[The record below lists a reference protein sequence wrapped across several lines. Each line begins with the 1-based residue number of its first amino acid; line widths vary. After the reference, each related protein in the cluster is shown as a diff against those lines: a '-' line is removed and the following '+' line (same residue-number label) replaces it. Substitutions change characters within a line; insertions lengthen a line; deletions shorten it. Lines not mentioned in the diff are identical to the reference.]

1 MYEGGGM
8 MAPFGVIESVCGG
21 CALLATIPGT
31 LELLL
36 ATISPDR
43 KAGPVGGAQTE
54 VFRLAVVVPAHNEAA
69 LIGRCVRSVAAS
81 IAASRRASECPVV
94 VVADNCTD
102 STAARAAE
110 AGARVLVRHNK
121 SLRGKG
127 YALRYA
133 FDQLQ
138 AEGFDGFLVVD
149 ADSVVSLNL
158 IGEAARY
165 LETGSPAIQCRYRVL
180 NYEATLRTRLM
191 DLSFLAF
198 NVLRP
203 KGRSGWGLS
212 CGILGNGFGLRRQTL
227 EKIPYD
233 ASSIV
238 EDLEYHL
245 RLVTAGERVDFIGDA
260 TVFGE
265 IPSESGEAKV
275 QRSRWEGGRLRMVR
289 EWVPAMVAWVIR
301 GDWRLTEPLLD
312 LLTFPL
318 AYHVVLLMVAAIA
331 LPASL
336 RPWAAISL
344 LTVAIYVLRACLLG
358 GHPLKTAAALTA
370 APFYILWKLTTL
382 SAVFSA
388 SRRGA
393 NWIRSGRENESALPS
408 VRNG

>member
-1 MYEGGGM
+1 MT
-8 MAPFGVIESVCGG
+8 APIRVIESVCGG

-43 KAGPVGGAQTE
+43 KAGPVGGAQAE

-69 LIGRCVRSVAAS
+69 LIGRCVRSVTAA
-81 IAASRRASECPVV
+81 IAASRRASECRVV

-110 AGARVLVRHNK
+110 AGAHVIVRQNN

-127 YALRYA
+127 YALRHA
-133 FDQLQ
+133 FDRLQ
-138 AEGFDGFLVVD
+138 AEGFDGYLVVD

-158 IGEAARY
+158 IGETARY

-180 NYEATLRTRLM
+180 NCEATVRTRLM

-227 EKIPYD
+227 ENIPYD

-245 RLVTAGERVDFIGDA
+245 RLVSAGERVDFIDDA
-260 TVFGE
+260 IVFGE
-265 IPSESGEAKV
+265 IPSDSGAAKV
-275 QRSRWEGGRLRMVR
+275 QRSRWEGGRLRMVC
-289 EWVPAMVAWVIR
+289 EWVPGMVARVMR
-301 GDWRLTEPLLD
+301 GHWRLAEPLLE

-318 AYHVVLLMVAAIA
+318 AYHVVLLMVAVMA
-331 LPASL
+331 LPGYL
-336 RPWAAISL
+336 RPWASVSLAI
-344 LTVAIYVLRACLLG
+344 VAIYVLRACLLA

-370 APFYILWKLTTL
+370 APFYILWKITTL
-382 SAVFSA
+382 GAVFSA

-393 NWIRSGRENESALPS
+393 NWIRSGRENEGSLRSA
-408 VRNG
+408 RNG

>member
-8 MAPFGVIESVCGG
+8 TAPFSVIESVCGG
-21 CALLATIPGT
+21 CALLVTIPGT

-69 LIGRCVRSVAAS
+69 LIGRCVSSLVAS
-81 IAASRRASECPVV
+81 IAASRRGTECPVV

-102 STAARAAE
+102 STAARATD

-165 LETGSPAIQCRYRVL
+165 LETGSPAVQCRYRVL
-180 NYEATLRTRLM
+180 NHEATLRTRLM

-245 RLVTAGERVDFIGDA
+245 RLVTSGERVDFVGDA

-265 IPSESGEAKV
+265 IPSDSREAKV

-289 EWVPAMVAWVIR
+289 EWVPAMVAWVIH
-301 GDWRLTEPLLD
+301 GDWHLAEPLLD

-336 RPWAAISL
+336 RFWAAISL

-370 APFYILWKLTTL
+370 APFYVLWKLTTL

-393 NWIRSGRENESALPS
+393 NWIRSGRENEDALPS

>member
-1 MYEGGGM
+1 MTAAIG
-8 MAPFGVIESVCGG
+8 FIESVCGG
-21 CALLATIPGT
+21 CALLATMPGT
-31 LELLL
+31 LELLM

-43 KAGPVGGAQTE
+43 KADPVGGAQTE
-54 VFRLAVVVPAHNEAA
+54 NFRLAVVVPAHNEAA
-69 LIGRCVRSVAAS
+69 LIGRCVRSVAAA
-81 IAASRRASECPVV
+81 IAAARRASECRIV

-102 STAARAAE
+102 STAARATK

-158 IGEAARY
+158 IGEVARH

-180 NYEATLRTRLM
+180 NCDATLRTRLM
-191 DLSFLAF
+191 DVAFLAF

-212 CGILGNGFGLRRQTL
+212 CGILGNGFGLRSQTL
-227 EKIPYD
+227 ENIPYD

-245 RLVTAGERVDFIGDA
+245 RLVAAGERVDFIDDA
-260 TVFGE
+260 IVFGE
-265 IPSESGEAKV
+265 IPADSGAAKV

-289 EWVPAMVAWVIR
+289 EWVPGMVAWVIR
-301 GDWRLTEPLLD
+301 GDWRMTEPLLD

-318 AYHVVLLMVAAIA
+318 AYHLVLLMVAVFA
-331 LPASL
+331 LPDSL
-336 RPWAAISL
+336 RPWAATSL
-344 LTVAIYVLRACLLG
+344 LIVAIYVLRACLLG

-370 APFYILWKLTTL
+370 APLYVLWKLTTL
-382 SAVFSA
+382 GAVFSA

-393 NWIRSGRENESALPS
+393 NWIRSGRESE
-408 VRNG
+408 GG

>member
-8 MAPFGVIESVCGG
+8 TALIGVIGSVCGG

-54 VFRLAVVVPAHNEAA
+54 GFRLAVVVPAHNEAA
-69 LIGRCVRSVAAS
+69 LIGRCVRSLAAA
-81 IAASRRASECPVV
+81 IAAARRASECCVV

-102 STAARAAE
+102 STGARATE
-110 AGARVLVRHNK
+110 AGARVLVRENT

-127 YALRYA
+127 YALRHA
-133 FDQLQ
+133 FDRLQ
-138 AEGFDGFLVVD
+138 PEGFDGFLVVD

-158 IGEAARY
+158 IGEAARH
-165 LETGSPAIQCRYRVL
+165 LKTGSPAIQCRYRVL
-180 NYEATLRTRLM
+180 NSEATVRTRLM

-203 KGRSGWGLS
+203 RGRSGWGLS
-212 CGILGNGFGLRRQTL
+212 CGILGNGFGLRRETL
-227 EKIPYD
+227 EKIPWD

-245 RLVTAGERVDFIGDA
+245 RLVTAGERVDFIDDA

-265 IPSESGEAKV
+265 IPSDSGAAKV

-289 EWVPAMVAWVIR
+289 EWVPAMVAWVMR
-301 GDWRLTEPLLD
+301 GDWRMTEPLLD

-318 AYHVVLLMVAAIA
+318 AYHVVLLMVAVVA
-331 LPASL
+331 LPDSL
-336 RPWAAISL
+336 RPLAAISL

-358 GHPLKTAAALTA
+358 GHPLKTAGALTA
-370 APFYILWKLTTL
+370 APFYVLWKITTL
-382 SAVFSA
+382 GAVFAA

-393 NWIRSGRENESALPS
+393 NWIRSGRENEGGLPS
-408 VRNG
+408 ARNG